1 MSTTLSPSER
11 QKPTKMAF
19 GGLGRALRV
28 GFVGGHD
35 RVEREVVSVGSELG
49 LDVEVHNGCTA
60 GQGRHRLVAL
70 VERSDLVVIVT
81 GINSHNAVH
90 IAKRTAA
97 KAGTHIRILK
107 ACGSGTAR
115 LLLGEIARAG
125 AERGESRR
133 SSVSI
138 GCGQSSPV

>member
-1 MSTTLSPSER
+1 MSTSPSPSER
-11 QKPTKMAF
+11 QKPNGRAL

-35 RVEREVVSVGSELG
+35 RVEREVVSFGSELG
-49 LDVEVHNGCTA
+49 LEVEVHNGRTA
-60 GQGRHRLVAL
+60 GQGRQRLVAL
-70 VERSDLVVIVT
+70 VERTDLVVIVT

-90 IAKRTAA
+90 IAKRAAA

-115 LLLGEIARAG
+115 LLLTEIAREWYKA
-125 AERGESRR
+125 A
-133 SSVSI
+133 
-138 GCGQSSPV
+138 

>member
-1 MSTTLSPSER
+1 MSTTTSPSER
-11 QKPTKMAF
+11 QKLNERAL
-19 GGLGRALRV
+19 GGLGRAFRV

-35 RVEREVVSVGSELG
+35 RVEREVVSFGSELG

-70 VERSDLVVIVT
+70 VERTDLVVIVT

-97 KAGTHIRILK
+97 KARTHVRILK

-115 LLLGEIARAG
+115 LLLAEIASAG
-125 AERGESRR
+125 RGSQLCDR
-133 SSVSI
+133 
-138 GCGQSSPV
+138 GD